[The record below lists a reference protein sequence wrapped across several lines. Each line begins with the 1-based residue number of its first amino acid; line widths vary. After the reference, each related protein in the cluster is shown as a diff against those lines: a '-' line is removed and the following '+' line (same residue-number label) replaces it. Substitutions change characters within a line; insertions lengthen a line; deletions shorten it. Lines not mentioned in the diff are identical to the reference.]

1 MPFPI
6 TSLTPVP
13 TERIETRWRR
23 IVTPI
28 PVPESLPVIE
38 QLRRLE
44 PRSLS
49 GMPPILWDSATEFV
63 VRDPY
68 GNQWIDLTSGI
79 VMANAGHGHPKI
91 SSAIREMCARPLMG
105 TYISLTASRM

>member
-1 MPFPI
+1 MSLPTLP
-6 TSLTPVP
+6 LTPQP

-28 PVPESLPVIE
+28 PAPESRPLL
-38 QLRRLE
+38 QRLRQVE

-49 GMPPILWDSATEFV
+49 GMPPVVWDRAERFL

-68 GNQWIDLTSGI
+68 GNQWIDLTS
-79 VMANAGHGHPKI
+79 
-91 SSAIREMCARPLMG
+91 
-105 TYISLTASRM
+105 